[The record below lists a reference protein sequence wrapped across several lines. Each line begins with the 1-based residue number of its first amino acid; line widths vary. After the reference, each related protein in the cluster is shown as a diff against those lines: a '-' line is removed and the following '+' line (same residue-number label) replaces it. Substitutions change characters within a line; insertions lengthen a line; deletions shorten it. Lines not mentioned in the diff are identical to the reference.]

1 MTVYIDQYIIINTI
15 LNFVILRIT
24 KSIIKSKSSNPRLF
38 ISSIAGALF
47 AILILFPQAKS
58 ITGTFGKLIFSLI
71 ITAISFNSKSF
82 RSFLKNLTVFYFV
95 SFTIGGC
102 GYALFNIFGE
112 SRYMDT
118 AMLLC
123 ITVFLSYFILN
134 IISSIYEKYFK
145 YDNLIHKLT
154 IKVGEKTA
162 ETECFYDTGNN
173 LRDPVS
179 KTPVI
184 VVNITTIKNL
194 LPETI
199 IYELLHNT
207 DIVNIYFSYCMD
219 VKLKLIPYHTVA
231 DNGFMLGF
239 VPTKVLIDEKETNAI
254 IGISSVVMTKD
265 KKYSAIVNPEN
276 I

>member
-1 MTVYIDQYIIINTI
+1 MTVYIDQYIIVNTI

-24 KSIIKSKSSNPRLF
+24 KSIVKSKSSNPRLF

-47 AILILFPQAKS
+47 AILILFPQAKA
-58 ITGTFGKLIFSLI
+58 ITGTIGKIIFSLI
-71 ITAISFNSKSF
+71 LTAISFNSKSF
-82 RSFLKNLTVFYFV
+82 KAFLKNLSAFYFV

-102 GYALFNIFGE
+102 GYALFNIFYD
-112 SRYMDT
+112 SKYMDT

-134 IISSIYEKYFK
+134 LISSVYEKYFK
-145 YDNLIHKLT
+145 YDNLIHKLK
-154 IKVGEKTA
+154 INVGENTA
-162 ETECFYDTGNN
+162 ETDCFYDTGNN
-173 LRDPVS
+173 LRVPVT

-184 VVNITTIKNL
+184 VVNISTIRNL
-194 LPETI
+194 LPKNI

-207 DIVNIYFSYCMD
+207 DIIKIYFSYCTD
-219 VKLKLIPYHTVA
+219 IKLKLIPYHTVS

-239 VPTKVLIDEKETNAI
+239 VPTKVTIDEKEINAI
-254 IGISSVVMTKD
+254 IGISSTVMTKD
-265 KKYSAIVNPEN
+265 KKYNALVNPEN

>member
-1 MTVYIDQYIIINTI
+1 MTIYIDQYIIINTI
-15 LNFVILRIT
+15 LNFIILKIT
-24 KSIIKSKSSNPRLF
+24 KTIIKSKSSNPRLF

-47 AILILFPQAKS
+47 AILILFPQAQAV
-58 ITGTFGKLIFSLI
+58 TGTFGKLIFSLI
-71 ITAISFNSKSF
+71 LTAISFNSKSF
-82 RSFLKNLTVFYFV
+82 KSFLKNLIVFYFV

-102 GYALFNIFGE
+102 GYAIFNIF
-112 SRYMDT
+112 SASKYMDT

-123 ITVFLSYFILN
+123 ITVFISYFILN
-134 IISSIYEKYFK
+134 IISSVYEKFYK
-145 YDNLIHKLT
+145 YDNLIHKLI
-154 IKVGEKTA
+154 IKVGENTV

-173 LRDPVS
+173 LKDPIS

-194 LPETI
+194 LPESI

-207 DIVNIYFSYCMD
+207 DVVKIYFSYCMNI
-219 VKLKLIPYHTVA
+219 KLKLIPYHTVS

-239 VPTKVLIDEKETNAI
+239 VPNKVLIDEKETNAI
-254 IGISSVVMTKD
+254 IGISSLVMAND
-265 KKYSAIVNPEN
+265 KSYNAIVNPQT